1 MASPI
6 EDQMTK
12 LSADQQQVLKRM
24 GVGQSGSPTI
34 KPVTE
39 LGGGTPRPAPVDRFP
54 SLEKQVVGGFQ
65 VPKFDVTT
73 TTLDLPVVGS
83 MGIELKQD
91 VTPRIAD
98 PRKISPEIKLQ
109 QVMNFDNPKIASNF
123 EKAMG
128 VRNAQGEEL
137 VFPQG
142 MDYST
147 RLDVANRMGATVI
160 IDDEGGEFNVPW
172 DNLLYE
178 QTRLPDPNQMLTWNE
193 VTGEVSLEGGKP
205 VPVTEL
211 RQVLAKDM
219 TEDQIQ
225 DYRDAAMLT
234 SLNFIDPE
242 VGKPLFADLLNKR
255 LIKAG
260 VENARSRADIINY
273 AVSAPA
279 MGDMEKIASG
289 IGENAIKFPIQMTLW
304 GVGEL
309 IDAVDNLSLNFE
321 DTDQGYFDIRESS
334 RRQAIMDTYF
344 QPLAHTMI
352 ATMAQR
358 GTKVS
363 LPVVEEYIATL
374 TGLAPRLT
382 KVAGEIAL
390 PSKGAGAVSAF
401 RSKKEL
407 LDFKEFY
414 AKELERGTTRS
425 FDEIRDSYLQ
435 MRSDIIDGKPPSWL
449 QKIKQNSVGSKISKG
464 LQIEDA
470 ARAVG
475 SRAEV
480 VQQTKYLANLRSR
493 RDAYYSGV
501 KKRGGTPDAADT
513 VKLNDFDADINRAV
527 YDLAAIERKSG
538 TPKFM
543 RDIATAD
550 KYMIVGAGTAGY
562 FFQQREND
570 ISLLGLNVG
579 QDPMMGE
586 LVGLSTGLIINLA
599 QGNVPAAFKALQRSA
614 LGQKFGGKKAYL
626 KFLTENITNFSPEMQ
641 AGIIERAKYLDE
653 VYDVLVAEGLDPS
666 LLDTGFANLSGL
678 ATLKSLEDITRSQL
692 SVKQI
697 RRFDVNDLE
706 ANLNLQKQMVA
717 ELRGVLQSVE
727 GGIGDTPKGDFF
739 RIVNAAIERGQ
750 ESVDQLSADIA
761 IVDKRGVQYY
771 LDSIDGNSMAYG
783 QQTGPDT
790 VRNFDDAMNRLQEQ
804 NLVNAADLPRPEFNQ
819 IANDTRDRVSDVVT
833 KHADDVRSKLSTQAG
848 AASVVE
854 GAIGPKGVV
863 ATGQRTTASIPNFD
877 GPGDLM
883 AALLESSHAA
893 DKVKAKRLYSILDSA
908 SKNGQ
913 FVNEAGNPIAGSVS
927 VNVGDVFDALFAER
941 PDLPIGKLRGADMT
955 AGQSVILDQTFITL
969 SDPFFAALAE
979 GTDKTI
985 KQVVDDVKET
995 LVKQGKTFNKKQDD
1009 QLQVVRYLREAAQQ
1023 NDSTL
1028 DIFEMSFS
1036 ELRELDKSLRHVQI
1050 ASRKS
1055 GNKERANIFEN
1066 IENVVQ
1072 GKFDQFEMVAA
1083 DGTRTPI
1090 DTLGVVVKND
1100 VGEDVVMPVG
1110 TALQEANRDW
1120 SKFKSRWYDTN
1131 EKAVVPSW
1139 MSWGNRSVV
1148 DVSVNNPL
1156 GVRYGAQNPREW
1168 LNIKAIA
1175 NMDPNVG
1182 GKSLFDSIQR
1192 TLGQEIVDP
1201 QSGLPMFTF
1210 IEGDKMTA
1218 AVAATVKTA
1227 VADHIV
1233 SLRGKVKPEELAR
1246 QMNNLDQV
1254 FVMRGADGQVKSML
1268 DVGSLVD
1275 DTIGFSKKSVGDDVY
1290 DRAVARVTS
1299 DIQTQLNKTLE
1310 PAKKAKKQKELA
1322 IQILQNYS
1330 PTKLSMEQ
1338 IGDRLISGGVDQ
1350 LNLIKRELKDV
1361 GGFTD
1366 EQVTTILADVYI
1378 DSLQN
1383 TAFKNTGKNIITDAK
1398 GTTIAEQTIDLGVM
1412 QNMLGTNDA
1421 EKAKVVKELIGE
1433 KRFKVWDATAKLM
1446 ADRAPDFRMREFEIT
1461 GAPRS
1466 FSVESFISRF
1476 YAINRGV
1483 ISARYVGTEALL
1495 QQFRGNKFNMIR
1507 SVLSDPELGAA
1518 FLEMVRTGKPLTP
1531 QRETYFYNALVASYA
1546 KTANE
1551 IGKPEPVTMK
1561 DKYGRAFTLYPDVT
1575 SGIPRTARDALVG
1588 PGIKI
1593 PVFPEVTK
1601 RREDITEGRS
1611 FISTPSIFK

>member
-6 EDQMTK
+6 EDQMAK
-12 LSADQQQVLKRM
+12 LSADQQQVLKSM

-34 KPVTE
+34 KPVTA

-54 SLEKQVVGGFQ
+54 SLEKEIVGGFQ

-73 TTLDLPVVGS
+73 APMDLPVIPS

-91 VTPRIAD
+91 VTARIAD

-109 QVMNFDNPKIASNF
+109 QVMNFDNPKIVSNF

-137 VFPQG
+137 VFPQS

-172 DNLLYE
+172 DNLIYE
-178 QTRLPDPNQMLTWNE
+178 QTRLPDPNKKLTWNAE
-193 VTGEVSLEGGKP
+193 TGEMNIEGQFP

-211 RQVLAKDM
+211 RTVLAKDM
-219 TEDQIQ
+219 TEDEIQ
-225 DYRDAAMLT
+225 EYREAAMLT
-234 SLNFIDPE
+234 SLNFIDSE

-260 VENARSRADIINY
+260 VESARTRADIINY

-279 MGDMEKIASG
+279 MGDIEKIVSG
-289 IGENAIKFPIQMTLW
+289 IGENAIKFPIQMGLW

-309 IDAVDNLSLNFE
+309 IDAADNLSLNFE

-334 RRQAIMDTYF
+334 RRRAIMDTYF

-382 KVAGEIAL
+382 KVAGEIVL
-390 PSKGAGAVSAF
+390 PSKGAGALTAL

-414 AKELERGTTRS
+414 AKELGRGTTRS

-435 MRSDIIDGKPPSWL
+435 MRSSIIDGKPPSWL

-480 VQQTKYLANLRSR
+480 VQQTKYLSNLRNR
-493 RDAYYSGV
+493 RDAIYSGV
-501 KKRGGTPDAADT
+501 KKRGGTPDAKDT
-513 VKLNDFDADINRAV
+513 STLNALDADINKAV

-550 KYMIVGAGTAGY
+550 KFMIVGAGTAGH
-562 FFQQREND
+562 FFQQRDETY
-570 ISLLGLNVG
+570 GVTG
-579 QDPMMGE
+579 DPMMGE
-586 LVGLSTGLIINLA
+586 LVGLGSGLIINLV

-614 LGQKFGGKKAYL
+614 MGQKFGGKEAYL

-653 VYDVLVAEGLDPS
+653 VYDVLIAEGMKEETLR
-666 LLDTGFANLSGL
+666 TGFANLSGL
-678 ATLKSLEDITRSQL
+678 STLKALEDITRSQL

-697 RRFDVNDLE
+697 RNFDVNDLE

-717 ELRGVLQSVE
+717 ELRGVLQSIE

-750 ESVDQLSADIA
+750 ESIDQLSADIS

-771 LDSIDGNSMAYG
+771 LDSIDGNSMAFG

-790 VRNFDDAMNRLQEQ
+790 IRNFEDSMNRLQRQE
-804 NLVNAADLPRPEFNQ
+804 LISAAENITFLPRPEFNQ
-819 IANDTRDRVSDVVT
+819 IANDTRDKVSDVVA

-848 AASVVE
+848 AAAVVE
-854 GAIGPKGVV
+854 GAVGPKGVV
-863 ATGQRTTASIPNFD
+863 AAGQRTTASIPNFD
-877 GPGDLM
+877 SPGDLM
-883 AALLESSHAA
+883 AALLESGHAA
-893 DKVKAKRLYSILDSA
+893 DKVKAQRLYLALDSA
-908 SKNGQ
+908 SENNL
-913 FVNEAGNPIAGSVS
+913 FVDRAGNPVTGNVS
-927 VNVGDVFDALFAER
+927 VDISDVFDALFAER
-941 PDLPIGKLRGADMT
+941 PDLPVGKLRGADMT
-955 AGQSVILDQTFITL
+955 AGQSAILDQTFITL
-969 SDPFFAALAE
+969 SDPFFTALAE
-979 GTDKTI
+979 GTDKTV
-985 KQVVDDVKET
+985 KQVVQDIKKT
-995 LVKQGKTFNKKQDD
+995 LEDQGKTFNRKQDD

-1023 NDSTL
+1023 QDSTL
-1028 DIFEMSFS
+1028 DILEMSFTQ
-1036 ELRELDKSLRHVQI
+1036 LRELDKSLRHVKFA
-1050 ASRKS
+1050 ASKS
-1055 GNKERANIFEN
+1055 GNNERAKIFEN
-1066 IENVVQ
+1066 IESIVQ
-1072 GKFDQFEMVAA
+1072 SKFDQFELVGA
-1083 DGTRTPI
+1083 DGTRTPV
-1090 DTLGVVVKND
+1090 DTLGILMKND
-1100 VGEDVVMPVG
+1100 VGNDTVMPVG
-1110 TALQEANRDW
+1110 AALQEANRDW

-1131 EKAVVPSW
+1131 EEAVVPSW

-1156 GVRYGAQNPREW
+1156 GIRYGKNAREW
-1168 LNIKAIA
+1168 LDIKSVA
-1175 NMDPNVG
+1175 NMDPTVE
-1182 GKSLFDSIQR
+1182 GKSWFDSIQR

-1210 IEGDKMTA
+1210 IEGDKMTG
-1218 AVAATVKTA
+1218 AVAATMKTA
-1227 VADHIV
+1227 IADYIV
-1233 SLRGKVKPEELAR
+1233 SLKGKVKPEELAR
-1246 QMNNLDQV
+1246 QMDNLDQV
-1254 FVMRGADGQVKSML
+1254 FVMRGADGQVKPML

-1275 DTIGFSKKSVGDDVY
+1275 DTIGFSRKSVGDDVY
-1290 DRAVARVTS
+1290 DRTVARVTS
-1299 DIQTQLNKTLE
+1299 DIQTQLDKTLE

-1322 IQILQNYS
+1322 IQVLQNYS
-1330 PTKLSMEQ
+1330 PTKLSMDQ
-1338 IGDRLISGGVDQ
+1338 IGDRLVSGGLEQ
-1350 LNLIKRELKDV
+1350 LAFVQRELKKLSGLSD
-1361 GGFTD
+1361 D
-1366 EQVTTILADVYI
+1366 EVTTILAEVYT
-1378 DSLQN
+1378 DSLMN
-1383 TAFKNTGKNIITDAK
+1383 SALKGTGKNIITDAK
-1398 GTTIAEQTIDLGVM
+1398 GTTIAESVIDLNVM
-1412 QNMLGTNDA
+1412 REMLGSGDA
-1421 EKAKVVKELIGE
+1421 EKAKVVQALIGE
-1433 KRFKVWDATAKLM
+1433 KRYKVWDAAYKTM
-1446 ADRAPDFRMREFEIT
+1446 ADRAPSKSSGGFDIT
-1461 GAPRS
+1461 GVPRS

-1483 ISARYVGTEALL
+1483 ISARYVGTEAVL
-1495 QQFRGNKFNMIR
+1495 QQFRSNKFNMIR
-1507 SVLSDPELGAA
+1507 SVLSDPELGDM

-1531 QRETYFYNALVASYA
+1531 DRETYFYNALVASYA

-1575 SGIPRTARDALVG
+1575 SGIPRTAQDALVG
-1588 PGIKI
+1588 AGVKI

-1601 RREDITEGRS
+1601 RREDITDGRS
-1611 FISTPSIFK
+1611 FVPVPSIFK

>member
-1 MASPI
+1 MADTTLSP
-6 EDQMTK
+6 
-12 LSADQQQVLKRM
+12 LQQQMQKLDPQQQKLLRSM
-24 GVGQSGSPTI
+24 GAGQPGSPTSLA
-34 KPVTE
+34 P
-39 LGGGTPRPAPVDRFP
+39 PMSRPEPKDRFP
-54 SLEKQVVGGFQ
+54 SLEKEIVLGME
-65 VPKFDVTT
+65 VPKFDVETT
-73 TTLDLPVVGS
+73 PMDIPFVPS
-83 MGIELKQD
+83 MGIELKTE

-98 PRKISPEIKLQ
+98 IRKISPEIKLQ
-109 QVMNFDNPKIASNF
+109 QVLNFDNPKVAGNF

-128 VRNAQGEEL
+128 VRNAQGEEA
-137 VFPQG
+137 FFTKS
-142 MDYST
+142 MDYAT

-160 IDDEGGEFNVPW
+160 IDDEGKDFKVPW

-193 VTGEVSLEGGKP
+193 ATGEISIEGGKP
-205 VPVTEL
+205 VPVTDL
-211 RQVLAKDM
+211 RRVFAKDM
-219 TEDQIQ
+219 TEEDIQ
-225 DYRDAAMLT
+225 NYREASMLT

-260 VENARSRADIINY
+260 VEDARTRADIINY
-273 AVSAPA
+273 AVSAPG

-289 IGENAIKFPIQMTLW
+289 IGENAIKFPIQMGLW

-309 IDAVDNLSLNFE
+309 IDAADNLTLNFE

-334 RRQAIMDTYF
+334 RRQAIMDTLW
-344 QPLAHTMI
+344 QPLAHKMI

-363 LPVVEEYIATL
+363 LPVVEEYISTL
-374 TGLAPRLT
+374 TGLAPRLV

-390 PSKGAGAVSAF
+390 PSKGAAALTAL
-401 RSKKEL
+401 RSKSEVAR
-407 LDFKEFY
+407 FKQFY
-414 AKELERGTTRS
+414 AEEVAKGSTRS
-425 FDEIRDSYLQ
+425 YDEILDSYKQ
-435 MRSDIIDGKPPSWL
+435 MRSGIDDGAEPSWL
-449 QKIKQNSVGSKISKG
+449 QKMKQNSVGSKITKG

-470 ARAVG
+470 AMSVG
-475 SRAEV
+475 NRAEV
-480 VQQTKYLANLRSR
+480 VQQAKYLANLRNR
-493 RDAYYSGV
+493 RDAIYSGV
-501 KKRGGTPDAADT
+501 KKRGGTPDAKDT
-513 VKLNDFDADINRAV
+513 STLNALDADINKAV
-527 YDLAAIERKSG
+527 YDLAATERRSG

-550 KYMIVGAGTAGY
+550 KYMIVGAGTAGH
-562 FFQQREND
+562 FFQQRDETY
-570 ISLLGLNVG
+570 GVTG
-579 QDPMMGE
+579 DPMIGE
-586 LVGLSTGLIINLA
+586 LVGLGSGLIINLV
-599 QGNVPAAFKALQRSA
+599 QGNVPAAFKALQRTSM
-614 LGQKFGGKKAYL
+614 GQKFGGKKAYL

-653 VYDVLVAEGLDPS
+653 VYDVLVAEGLNPR

-678 ATLKSLEDITRSQL
+678 ATLKALEDITRSQL

-697 RRFDVNDLE
+697 RNFNVNDLE
-706 ANLNLQKQMVA
+706 TNLNLQKQMVA
-717 ELRGVLQSVE
+717 ELRGVLLSIE

-750 ESVDQLSADIA
+750 ESIDQLSADISM
-761 IVDKRGVQYY
+761 VDKRGVQYY
-771 LDSIDGNSMAYG
+771 LDSIDGNSMAFG

-790 VRNFDDAMNRLQEQ
+790 IRNFEDSMNRLQRQE
-804 NLVNAADLPRPEFNQ
+804 LISAAENFTFLPRPQFNQ
-819 IANDTRDRVSDVVT
+819 IANDTRDKVSDVVT

-848 AASVVE
+848 AAAVVE
-854 GAIGPKGVV
+854 GAVGPKGVV
-863 ATGQRTTASIPNFD
+863 AAGQRTTASIPNFD
-877 GPGDLM
+877 SPGDLM
-883 AALLESSHAA
+883 AALLESGHAA
-893 DKVKAKRLYSILDSA
+893 DKVKAQRLYLALDSA
-908 SKNGQ
+908 SENGL
-913 FVNEAGNPIAGSVS
+913 FVDGAGNKIAGNVS
-927 VNVGDVFDALFAER
+927 VDVSDVFDALFAER
-941 PDLPIGKLRGADMT
+941 PDLPVGKLRGADMT
-955 AGQSVILDQTFITL
+955 AGQSAILDQTFITL
-969 SDPFFAALAE
+969 SDPFFTALAE
-979 GTDKTI
+979 GTDKTV
-985 KQVVDDVKET
+985 KQVVQDIKKT
-995 LVKQGKTFNKKQDD
+995 LEDQGKTFNRKQDD
-1009 QLQVVRYLREAAQQ
+1009 QLQVIRYLREAAQQ
-1023 NDSTL
+1023 QDSTL
-1028 DIFEMSFS
+1028 DIFEMSFTQ
-1036 ELRELDKSLRHVQI
+1036 LRELDKSLRHVQF
-1050 ASRKS
+1050 AARKS
-1055 GNKERANIFEN
+1055 GNAERATIFEN

-1072 GKFDQFEMVAA
+1072 GKFDKFELVGA
-1083 DGTRTPI
+1083 DGTRTPV
-1090 DTLGVVVKND
+1090 DTLGILMKND
-1100 VGEDVVMPVG
+1100 VGNDTVMPVG
-1110 TALQEANRDW
+1110 AALQEANRDW
-1120 SKFKSRWYDTN
+1120 AKFKSRWYDTN

-1210 IEGDKMTA
+1210 IEGDKMTG

-1227 VADHIV
+1227 IADYIV
-1233 SLRGKVKPEELAR
+1233 SLKGKVKPDELAR

-1268 DVGSLVD
+1268 DVGTLVD

-1290 DRAVARVTS
+1290 DRTVARVTS
-1299 DIQTQLNKTLE
+1299 DIQTQLDKTLE

-1322 IQILQNYS
+1322 IQVLQNYS
-1330 PTKLSMEQ
+1330 PTKLSMDQ
-1338 IGDRLISGGVDQ
+1338 IGDRLVSGGVDQ

-1383 TAFKNTGKNIITDAK
+1383 TAFKRTGKNIITDAK
-1398 GTTIAEQTIDLGVM
+1398 GTTIDEQVIDLGVM

-1433 KRFKVWDATAKLM
+1433 KRYKVWDATSKLM

-1483 ISARYVGTEALL
+1483 ISARYVGTEAVL
-1495 QQFRGNKFNMIR
+1495 QQFRSNKFNMIR
-1507 SVLSDPELGAA
+1507 SVLSDPELGEM

-1531 QRETYFYNALVASYA
+1531 ERETYFYNALVSSYA
-1546 KTANE
+1546 KFANE
-1551 IGKPEPVTMK
+1551 QGKPEPVTMK
-1561 DKYGRAFTLYPDVT
+1561 DKYGRAFTLYPDLT
-1575 SGIPRTARDALVG
+1575 SGIPRTARDAMVG
-1588 PGIKI
+1588 EGVRI
-1593 PVFPEVTK
+1593 PLFPEVTR
-1601 RREDITEGRS
+1601 RREDIVEGKS
-1611 FISTPSIFK
+1611 FVPMPSIFR

>member
-1 MASPI
+1 MADTTLSP
-6 EDQMTK
+6 
-12 LSADQQQVLKRM
+12 LQQQMQKLDPQQQKLLRSM
-24 GVGQSGSPTI
+24 GAGQPGSPTSLA
-34 KPVTE
+34 P
-39 LGGGTPRPAPVDRFP
+39 PMSRPEPKDRFP
-54 SLEKQVVGGFQ
+54 SLEKEVVLGME
-65 VPKFDVTT
+65 VPKFDVETT
-73 TTLDLPVVGS
+73 PMDIPFVPS
-83 MGIELKQD
+83 MGIELKTE

-98 PRKISPEIKLQ
+98 IRKISPEIKLQ
-109 QVMNFDNPKIASNF
+109 QVLNFDNPKVAGNF

-128 VRNAQGEEL
+128 VRNAQGEEA
-137 VFPQG
+137 FFTKS
-142 MDYST
+142 MDYAT

-160 IDDEGGEFNVPW
+160 IDDEGKDFKVPW

-193 VTGEVSLEGGKP
+193 ATGEISIEGGKP
-205 VPVTEL
+205 VPVTDL
-211 RQVLAKDM
+211 RRVFAKDM
-219 TEDQIQ
+219 TEEDIQ
-225 DYRDAAMLT
+225 NYREASMLT

-260 VENARSRADIINY
+260 VEDARTRADIINY
-273 AVSAPA
+273 AVSAPG

-289 IGENAIKFPIQMTLW
+289 IGENAIKFPIQMGLW

-309 IDAVDNLSLNFE
+309 IDAADNLTLNFE

-334 RRQAIMDTYF
+334 RRQAIMDTLW
-344 QPLAHTMI
+344 QPLAHKMI

-363 LPVVEEYIATL
+363 LPVVEEYISTL
-374 TGLAPRLT
+374 TGLAPRLV

-390 PSKGAGAVSAF
+390 PSKGAAALTAL
-401 RSKKEL
+401 RSKSEVAR
-407 LDFKEFY
+407 FKQFY
-414 AKELERGTTRS
+414 AEEVAKGSTRS
-425 FDEIRDSYLQ
+425 YDEILDSYKQ
-435 MRSDIIDGKPPSWL
+435 MRSGIDDGAEPSWL
-449 QKIKQNSVGSKISKG
+449 QKMKQNSVGSKITKG

-470 ARAVG
+470 AMSVG
-475 SRAEV
+475 NRAEV
-480 VQQTKYLANLRSR
+480 VQQAKYLANLRNR

-513 VKLNDFDADINRAV
+513 VKLNAFDADINKAV
-527 YDLAAIERKSG
+527 YDLAAIERRSG

-550 KYMIVGAGTAGY
+550 KYMIVGAGTAGH
-562 FFQQREND
+562 FFQQRDETY
-570 ISLLGLNVG
+570 GVTG
-579 QDPMMGE
+579 DPMMGE
-586 LVGLSTGLIINLA
+586 LVGLGSGLIINLV
-599 QGNVPAAFKALQRSA
+599 QGNVPAAFKALQRTSM
-614 LGQKFGGKKAYL
+614 GQKFGGKKAYL

-653 VYDVLVAEGLDPS
+653 VYDVLVAEGLDPR

-678 ATLKSLEDITRSQL
+678 VTLKSLEDITRSQL

-697 RRFDVNDLE
+697 RNFNVQDLE
-706 ANLNLQKQMVA
+706 ANLNLQKQLVA
-717 ELRGVLQSVE
+717 ELRGVLLSIE

-750 ESVDQLSADIA
+750 ESIDQLSADIA
-761 IVDKRGVQYY
+761 TVDKRGVQYY

-790 VRNFDDAMNRLQEQ
+790 VRNFDDAMNRLQGAG
-804 NLVNAADLPRPEFNQ
+804 LVNAADLPRPQFNQ
-819 IANDTRDRVSDVVT
+819 IANETRDRVSDVVT
-833 KHADDVRSKLSTQAG
+833 KHANTTLSRLSTQAG
-848 AASVVE
+848 AAAVVE
-854 GAIGPKGVV
+854 GAVGPKGVV
-863 ATGQRTTASIPNFD
+863 AAGQRTTASIPNFD
-877 GPGDLM
+877 NPGDLM
-883 AALLESSHAA
+883 AALLESGHAA
-893 DKVKAKRLYSILDSA
+893 DKVKAQRLYSVLD
-908 SKNGQ
+908 NGQ
-913 FVNEAGNPIAGSVS
+913 FVDGSGAAITGDVS
-927 VNVGDVFDALFAER
+927 VNVSDVFDALFAER

-955 AGQSVILDQTFITL
+955 AGQSAILDQTFITL

-979 GTDKTI
+979 GTDKTVS
-985 KQVVDDVKET
+985 QVVQDIKKT
-995 LVKQGKTFNKKQDD
+995 LEDQGKIFNKKQDD

-1023 NDSTL
+1023 QESTL
-1028 DIFEMSFS
+1028 DVFEMSFTQ
-1036 ELRELDKSLRHVQI
+1036 LRELDKSLRHVQFS
-1050 ASRKS
+1050 ALKS
-1055 GNKERANIFEN
+1055 GNKERATIFEN

-1072 GKFDQFEMVAA
+1072 GKFDKFELVGA
-1083 DGTRTPI
+1083 DGTRTPV
-1090 DTLGVVVKND
+1090 DTLGVIVKND
-1100 VGEDVVMPVG
+1100 AGVDSIMPVRQ
-1110 TALQEANRDW
+1110 ALQEANRDW

-1131 EKAVVPSW
+1131 ERAVVPSW
-1139 MSWGNRSVV
+1139 MSWGNRGVV
-1148 DVSVNNPL
+1148 DVSINNPL
-1156 GVRYGAQNPREW
+1156 GIRYGAKNPREW

-1175 NMDPNVG
+1175 NMDPKAD
-1182 GKSLFDSIQR
+1182 GKSFFDSLQR

-1201 QSGLPMFTF
+1201 ARNLPVYTF
-1210 IEGDKMTA
+1210 IEGDKVTD

-1227 VADHIV
+1227 IADYIV
-1233 SLRGKVKPEELAR
+1233 SLKGKVKPDELAR

-1268 DVGSLVD
+1268 DVGTLVD

-1290 DRAVARVTS
+1290 DRTVARVTS
-1299 DIQTQLNKTLE
+1299 DIQTQLDKTLE

-1322 IQILQNYS
+1322 IQVLQNYS
-1330 PTKLSMEQ
+1330 PTKLSMDQ
-1338 IGDRLISGGVDQ
+1338 IGDKLVSGGVDQ

-1366 EQVTTILADVYI
+1366 EQVSTILADVYI

-1383 TAFKNTGKNIITDAK
+1383 TAFKRTGKNIITDAK
-1398 GTTIAEQTIDLGVM
+1398 GTTIDEQVIDLGVM

-1433 KRFKVWDATAKLM
+1433 KRYKVWDATSKLM

-1483 ISARYVGTEALL
+1483 ISARYVGTEAVL
-1495 QQFRGNKFNMIR
+1495 QQFRSNKFNMIR
-1507 SVLSDPELGAA
+1507 SVLSDPELGEM

-1531 QRETYFYNALVASYA
+1531 ERETYFYNALVSSYA
-1546 KTANE
+1546 KFANE
-1551 IGKPEPVTMK
+1551 QGKPEPVTMK
-1561 DKYGRAFTLYPDVT
+1561 DKYGRAFTLYPDLT
-1575 SGIPRTARDALVG
+1575 SGIPRTTREAMVG
-1588 PGIKI
+1588 EGVRI
-1593 PVFPEVTK
+1593 PLFPEVTR
-1601 RREDITEGRS
+1601 RREDIVEGKS
-1611 FISTPSIFK
+1611 FVPMPSIFR

>member
-6 EDQMTK
+6 EDQMAK
-12 LSADQQQVLKRM
+12 LSADQQQVLKSI

-54 SLEKQVVGGFQ
+54 SLEKEVVGGFQ

-73 TTLDLPVVGS
+73 APMDLPVIPS
-83 MGIELKQD
+83 LGIELKQD

-98 PRKISPEIKLQ
+98 PRKISPEITLQ
-109 QVMNFDNPKIASNF
+109 NVMNFDNPKIVSNF

-137 VFPQG
+137 VFPQS
-142 MDYST
+142 MDYAT

-172 DNLLYE
+172 DNLIYE
-178 QTRLPDPNQMLTWNE
+178 QTRLPDPNQKLTFRRE
-193 VTGEVSLEGGKP
+193 TGEIDTTGQFP

-211 RQVLAKDM
+211 REVFAKDM
-219 TEDQIQ
+219 TEEDIQ
-225 DYRDAAMLT
+225 NYREASMLF

-242 VGKPLFADLLNKR
+242 VGKPLFADLINKR

-260 VENARSRADIINY
+260 VENARTRADIINY

-279 MGDMEKIASG
+279 MGDIEKIASG

-309 IDAVDNLSLNFE
+309 IDAVDNLTLNFE

-374 TGLAPRLT
+374 TGLTPRLAKLT
-382 KVAGEIAL
+382 GEIVL
-390 PSKGAGAVSAF
+390 PSKGAGALTAF

-407 LDFKEFY
+407 LNFKDFY
-414 AKELERGTTRS
+414 AKEIERGTTRS

-435 MRSDIIDGKPPSWL
+435 MRSGIDNGAEPSWL
-449 QKIKQNSVGSKISKG
+449 QRMKQNSVGSKITKG
-464 LQIEDA
+464 LQMEDA

-480 VQQTKYLANLRSR
+480 VQQIKYLNNLRSR

-513 VKLNDFDADINRAV
+513 VKLNAFDADINKAV
-527 YDLAAIERKSG
+527 YDLAASERRSGTPKFMQDIATAAAAVVEVAVGPKGIERKSG
-538 TPKFM
+538 TAKFM

-550 KYMIVGAGTAGY
+550 RFMIVGAGTAGH
-562 FFQQREND
+562 FFQQRDETY
-570 ISLLGLNVG
+570 GVTG
-579 QDPMMGE
+579 DPMMGE
-586 LVGLSTGLIINLA
+586 LVGIGTGLIINLA

-653 VYDVLVAEGLDPS
+653 VYDVLVAEGLDPR

-697 RRFDVNDLE
+697 RNFNVNDLE

-717 ELRGVLQSVE
+717 ELRGVLQSIE

-750 ESVDQLSADIA
+750 ESIDQLSADIS

-771 LDSIDGNSMAYG
+771 LDSIDGNSMAFG

-790 VRNFDDAMNRLQEQ
+790 IRNFEDSMNRLQRQE
-804 NLVNAADLPRPEFNQ
+804 LISAAENFTFLPRPQFNQ
-819 IANDTRDRVSDVVT
+819 IANDTRDKVSDVVA

-848 AASVVE
+848 AAAVVE
-854 GAIGPKGVV
+854 GAVGPKGVV
-863 ATGQRTTASIPNFD
+863 AAGQRTTASIPNFD
-877 GPGDLM
+877 SPGDLM
-883 AALLESSHAA
+883 AALLESGHAA
-893 DKVKAKRLYSILDSA
+893 DKVKAQRLYLALDSA
-908 SKNGQ
+908 SENNL
-913 FVNEAGNPIAGSVS
+913 FVDGAGNPVTGNVS
-927 VNVGDVFDALFAER
+927 VDISDVFDALFAER
-941 PDLPIGKLRGADMT
+941 PDLPVGKLRGADMT
-955 AGQSVILDQTFITL
+955 AGQSAILDQTFITL
-969 SDPFFAALAE
+969 SDPFFTALAE
-979 GTDKTI
+979 GTDKTV
-985 KQVVDDVKET
+985 KQVVQDIKKT
-995 LVKQGKTFNKKQDD
+995 LEDQGKTFNRKQDD
-1009 QLQVVRYLREAAQQ
+1009 QLQVIRYLREAAQQ
-1023 NDSTL
+1023 QDSTL
-1028 DIFEMSFS
+1028 DIFEMSFTQ
-1036 ELRELDKSLRHVQI
+1036 LRELDKSLRHVQF
-1050 ASRKS
+1050 AARKS
-1055 GNKERANIFEN
+1055 GNAERAAIFEN

-1072 GKFDQFEMVAA
+1072 GKFDKFELVGA
-1083 DGTRTPI
+1083 DGTRTPV
-1090 DTLGVVVKND
+1090 DTLGILMKND
-1100 VGEDVVMPVG
+1100 VGNDTVMPVG
-1110 TALQEANRDW
+1110 AALQEANRDW
-1120 SKFKSRWYDTN
+1120 AKFKSRWYDTN

-1210 IEGDKMTA
+1210 IEGDKMTG

-1227 VADHIV
+1227 VADYIV
-1233 SLRGKVKPEELAR
+1233 SLKGKVKPDELAR

-1275 DTIGFSKKSVGDDVY
+1275 DTIGFSRKSVGDDVY
-1290 DRAVARVTS
+1290 DRTVARVTS
-1299 DIQTQLNKTLE
+1299 DIQTQLDKTLE
-1310 PAKKAKKQKELA
+1310 PAKKTKKQKELA

-1330 PTKLSMEQ
+1330 PTKLSMDQ
-1338 IGDRLISGGVDQ
+1338 IGDRLVSGGVDQ

-1383 TAFKNTGKNIITDAK
+1383 TAFKRTGKNIITDAK
-1398 GTTIAEQTIDLGVM
+1398 GTTIDE
-1412 QNMLGTNDA
+1412 
-1421 EKAKVVKELIGE
+1421 
-1433 KRFKVWDATAKLM
+1433 
-1446 ADRAPDFRMREFEIT
+1446 
-1461 GAPRS
+1461 
-1466 FSVESFISRF
+1466 
-1476 YAINRGV
+1476 
-1483 ISARYVGTEALL
+1483 
-1495 QQFRGNKFNMIR
+1495 
-1507 SVLSDPELGAA
+1507 
-1518 FLEMVRTGKPLTP
+1518 
-1531 QRETYFYNALVASYA
+1531 
-1546 KTANE
+1546 
-1551 IGKPEPVTMK
+1551 
-1561 DKYGRAFTLYPDVT
+1561 
-1575 SGIPRTARDALVG
+1575 
-1588 PGIKI
+1588 
-1593 PVFPEVTK
+1593 
-1601 RREDITEGRS
+1601 
-1611 FISTPSIFK
+1611 

>member
-6 EDQMTK
+6 EEQMAK
-12 LSADQQQVLKRM
+12 LSADQQQVLKSM

-54 SLEKQVVGGFQ
+54 SLEKEVVGGFQ

-73 TTLDLPVVGS
+73 APMDLPVIPS

-91 VTPRIAD
+91 VTPRITD
-98 PRKISPEIKLQ
+98 IRKISPEITLQ

-128 VRNAQGEEL
+128 VRNAQGEETF
-137 VFPQG
+137 FPKS
-142 MDYST
+142 MDYAT
-147 RLDVANRMGATVI
+147 RLDVANRVGATVI

-172 DNLLYE
+172 DNLVYE
-178 QTRLPDPNQMLTWNE
+178 QTRLPDPNQKLTWNE
-193 VTGEVSLEGGKP
+193 ATGEVSLEGGKP

-211 RQVLAKDM
+211 RQVFAKDM
-219 TEDQIQ
+219 TEEDIES
-225 DYRDAAMLT
+225 YREASMLT

-260 VENARSRADIINY
+260 VENARTRADIINY
-273 AVSAPA
+273 AVSAPG

-289 IGENAIKFPIQMTLW
+289 IGENAIKFPIQMGLW

-309 IDAVDNLSLNFE
+309 IDAADNLTLNFE

-334 RRQAIMDTYF
+334 RRQAIMDTLW
-344 QPLAHTMI
+344 QPLAHKMI

-363 LPVVEEYIATL
+363 LPVVEEYISTL
-374 TGLAPRLT
+374 TGLAPRLV

-390 PSKGAGAVSAF
+390 PSKGAGALTAL
-401 RSKKEL
+401 RSKSEVAR
-407 LDFKEFY
+407 FKQFY
-414 AKELERGTTRS
+414 AEEVAKGSTRS
-425 FDEIRDSYLQ
+425 YDEILDSYKQ
-435 MRSDIIDGKPPSWL
+435 MRSGIDNGAEPSWL
-449 QKIKQNSVGSKISKG
+449 QKMKQNSVGSKITKG

-470 ARAVG
+470 ALSVG

-480 VQQTKYLANLRSR
+480 VQQTKYLSNLRNR

-513 VKLNDFDADINRAV
+513 VKLNAFDADINKAV

-550 KYMIVGAGTAGY
+550 KFMIVGAGTAGH
-562 FFQQREND
+562 FFQQRDETY
-570 ISLLGLNVG
+570 GVTG
-579 QDPMMGE
+579 DPMMGE
-586 LVGLSTGLIINLA
+586 LVGLGTGLIINLA

-614 LGQKFGGKKAYL
+614 MGQKFGGKKAYL

-653 VYDVLVAEGLDPS
+653 VYDVLVAEGLNPR

-697 RRFDVNDLE
+697 RNFDVNDLE

-717 ELRGVLQSVE
+717 ELRGVLQSIE

-750 ESVDQLSADIA
+750 ESIDQLSADIS

-771 LDSIDGNSMAYG
+771 LDSIDGNSMAFG

-790 VRNFDDAMNRLQEQ
+790 IRNFEDSMNRLQRQE
-804 NLVNAADLPRPEFNQ
+804 LISAAENITFLPRPEFNQ
-819 IANDTRDRVSDVVT
+819 IANDTRDKVSDVVA

-848 AASVVE
+848 AAAVVE
-854 GAIGPKGVV
+854 GAVGPKGVV
-863 ATGQRTTASIPNFD
+863 AAGQRTTASIPNFD
-877 GPGDLM
+877 SPGDLM
-883 AALLESSHAA
+883 AALLESGHAA
-893 DKVKAKRLYSILDSA
+893 DKVKAQRLYLALDSA
-908 SKNGQ
+908 SENNL
-913 FVNEAGNPIAGSVS
+913 FVDEAGNSVTGNVS
-927 VNVGDVFDALFAER
+927 VDISDVFDALFAER
-941 PDLPIGKLRGADMT
+941 PDLPVGKLRGADMT
-955 AGQSVILDQTFITL
+955 AGQSAILDQTFITL
-969 SDPFFAALAE
+969 SDPFFTALAE
-979 GTDKTI
+979 GTDKTV
-985 KQVVDDVKET
+985 KQVVQDIKKT
-995 LVKQGKTFNKKQDD
+995 LEDQGKTFNRKQDD

-1023 NDSTL
+1023 QDSTL
-1028 DIFEMSFS
+1028 DILEMSFTQ
-1036 ELRELDKSLRHVQI
+1036 LRELDKSLRHVKFA
-1050 ASRKS
+1050 ASKS
-1055 GNKERANIFEN
+1055 GNNERANIFEN
-1066 IENVVQ
+1066 IESIVQ
-1072 GKFDQFEMVAA
+1072 SKFDQFELVGA
-1083 DGTRTPI
+1083 DGTRTPV
-1090 DTLGVVVKND
+1090 DTLGILMKND
-1100 VGEDVVMPVG
+1100 VGNDTVMPVG
-1110 TALQEANRDW
+1110 AALQEANRDW

-1131 EKAVVPSW
+1131 EEAVVPSW

-1156 GVRYGAQNPREW
+1156 GIRYGKNAREW
-1168 LNIKAIA
+1168 LDIKSVA
-1175 NMDPNVG
+1175 NMDPTAE
-1182 GKSLFDSIQR
+1182 GKSWFDSIQR

-1210 IEGDKMTA
+1210 IEGDKMTG
-1218 AVAATVKTA
+1218 AVAATMKTA
-1227 VADHIV
+1227 IADYIV
-1233 SLRGKVKPEELAR
+1233 SLKGQVKPDELAR

-1275 DTIGFSKKSVGDDVY
+1275 DTIGFSRKSVGDDVY
-1290 DRAVARVTS
+1290 DRTVARVTS
-1299 DIQTQLNKTLE
+1299 DIQTQLDKTLE

-1330 PTKLSMEQ
+1330 PTKLSMDQ
-1338 IGDRLISGGVDQ
+1338 IGDRLVSGGVDQ

-1383 TAFKNTGKNIITDAK
+1383 TAFKRTGKNIITDAK
-1398 GTTIAEQTIDLGVM
+1398 GTTIDEQVIDLGVM

-1433 KRFKVWDATAKLM
+1433 KRYKVWDATSKLM
-1446 ADRAPDFRMREFEIT
+1446 ADRAADFRMREFEIT

-1483 ISARYVGTEALL
+1483 ISARYVGTEAVL
-1495 QQFRGNKFNMIR
+1495 QQFRNNKFNMIR
-1507 SVLSDPELGAA
+1507 SVLSDPELGEM

-1531 QRETYFYNALVASYA
+1531 DRETYFYNALVASYA

-1588 PGIKI
+1588 AGVKI

-1601 RREDITEGRS
+1601 RREDITDGKS
-1611 FISTPSIFK
+1611 FVPVPSIFK

>member
-6 EDQMTK
+6 EDQMAK
-12 LSADQQQVLKRM
+12 LSADQQQVLKSM

-54 SLEKQVVGGFQ
+54 SLEKEVVAGFQ

-73 TTLDLPVVGS
+73 APMDLPVTPS
-83 MGIELKQD
+83 LGIELKQD

-109 QVMNFDNPKIASNF
+109 QVMNFDNPKIVSNF

-137 VFPQG
+137 VFPQS

-172 DNLLYE
+172 DNLVYE
-178 QTRLPDPNQMLTWNE
+178 QTRLPDPDQKLTWNE
-193 VTGEVSLEGGKP
+193 VTGEVSFEGGKP

-211 RQVLAKDM
+211 RTVLAKDM
-219 TEDQIQ
+219 TEDDLQN
-225 DYRDAAMLT
+225 YREASMLT

-260 VENARSRADIINY
+260 VESARTRADIINY
-273 AVSAPA
+273 AVSAPG

-289 IGENAIKFPIQMTLW
+289 IGENALKFPIQMGLW
-304 GVGEL
+304 GIGEL
-309 IDAVDNLSLNFE
+309 IDAADNLTLNFE

-334 RRQAIMDTYF
+334 RRQAIMDTLW
-344 QPLAHTMI
+344 QPLAHKMI

-363 LPVVEEYIATL
+363 LPVVEEYISTL
-374 TGLAPRLT
+374 TGLAPRLV

-390 PSKGAGAVSAF
+390 PSKGAAALTAL
-401 RSKKEL
+401 RSKSEVAR
-407 LDFKEFY
+407 FKQFY
-414 AKELERGTTRS
+414 AEEVAKGSTRS
-425 FDEIRDSYLQ
+425 YDEILDSYKQ
-435 MRSDIIDGKPPSWL
+435 MRSGIDNGAEPSWL
-449 QKIKQNSVGSKISKG
+449 QKMKQNSVGSKITKG

-470 ARAVG
+470 AMSVG

-480 VQQTKYLANLRSR
+480 VQQTKYLNNLRNR

-513 VKLNDFDADINRAV
+513 VKLNAFDADINKAV
-527 YDLAAIERKSG
+527 YDLASIERKSG

-550 KYMIVGAGTAGY
+550 KYMVVGAGTAGH
-562 FFQQREND
+562 FFQQRDETY
-570 ISLLGLNVG
+570 GVTG
-579 QDPMMGE
+579 DPMMGE
-586 LVGLSTGLIINLA
+586 LVGLGSGLIINLV

-614 LGQKFGGKKAYL
+614 MGQKFGGKKAYL

-653 VYDVLVAEGLDPS
+653 VYDVLVAEGLNPR

-697 RRFDVNDLE
+697 RNFNVNDLE

-717 ELRGVLQSVE
+717 ELRGVLQSIE

-750 ESVDQLSADIA
+750 ESIDQLSADIS

-771 LDSIDGNSMAYG
+771 LDSIDGNSMAFG

-790 VRNFDDAMNRLQEQ
+790 IRNFEDSMNRLQRQE
-804 NLVNAADLPRPEFNQ
+804 LISAAENFTFLPRPQFNQ
-819 IANDTRDRVSDVVT
+819 IANDTRDKVSDVVA

-848 AASVVE
+848 AAAVVE
-854 GAIGPKGVV
+854 GAVGPKGVV
-863 ATGQRTTASIPNFD
+863 AAGQRTTASIPNFD
-877 GPGDLM
+877 SPGDLM
-883 AALLESSHAA
+883 AALLESGHAA
-893 DKVKAKRLYSILDSA
+893 DKVKAQRLYLALDSA
-908 SKNGQ
+908 SENNL
-913 FVNEAGNPIAGSVS
+913 FVDGVGNPVTGNVS
-927 VNVGDVFDALFAER
+927 VDISDVFDALFAER
-941 PDLPIGKLRGADMT
+941 PDLPVGKLRGADMT
-955 AGQSVILDQTFITL
+955 AGQSAILDQTFITL
-969 SDPFFAALAE
+969 SDPFFTALAE
-979 GTDKTI
+979 GTDKTV
-985 KQVVDDVKET
+985 KQVVQDIKKT
-995 LVKQGKTFNKKQDD
+995 LEDQGKTFNRKQDD
-1009 QLQVVRYLREAAQQ
+1009 QLQVIRYLREAAQQ
-1023 NDSTL
+1023 QDSTL
-1028 DIFEMSFS
+1028 DIFEMSFTQ
-1036 ELRELDKSLRHVQI
+1036 LRELDKSLRHVQF
-1050 ASRKS
+1050 AARKS
-1055 GNKERANIFEN
+1055 GNAERATIFEN

-1072 GKFDQFEMVAA
+1072 GKFDKFELVGA
-1083 DGTRTPI
+1083 DGTRTPV
-1090 DTLGVVVKND
+1090 DTLGILMKND
-1100 VGEDVVMPVG
+1100 VGNDTVMPVG
-1110 TALQEANRDW
+1110 AALQEANRDW
-1120 SKFKSRWYDTN
+1120 SRFKSRWYDTN

-1210 IEGDKMTA
+1210 IEGDKMTG

-1227 VADHIV
+1227 IADYIV
-1233 SLRGKVKPEELAR
+1233 SLKGKVKPDELAR

-1275 DTIGFSKKSVGDDVY
+1275 DTIGFSRKSVGDDVY
-1290 DRAVARVTS
+1290 DRTVARVTS
-1299 DIQTQLNKTLE
+1299 DIQTQLDKTLE

-1330 PTKLSMEQ
+1330 PTKLSMDQ
-1338 IGDRLISGGVDQ
+1338 IGDRLVSGGVDQ

-1366 EQVTTILADVYI
+1366 EQVTTILADVYV

-1383 TAFKNTGKNIITDAK
+1383 TAFKRTGKNIITDAK
-1398 GTTIAEQTIDLGVM
+1398 GTTIDEQVIDLGVM

-1433 KRFKVWDATAKLM
+1433 KRYKVWDATSKLM

-1483 ISARYVGTEALL
+1483 ISARYVGTEAVL
-1495 QQFRGNKFNMIR
+1495 QQFRNNKFNMIR
-1507 SVLSDPELGAA
+1507 SVLSDPELGEM

-1531 QRETYFYNALVASYA
+1531 DRETYFYNALVSSYA

-1561 DKYGRAFTLYPDVT
+1561 DKYGRAFTLYPDLT

-1588 PGIKI
+1588 PGVKI

-1611 FISTPSIFK
+1611 FVPVPSIFK

>member
-6 EDQMTK
+6 EDQMAK
-12 LSADQQQVLKRM
+12 LSADQQQVLKSM

-54 SLEKQVVGGFQ
+54 SLEKEVVGGFQ

-73 TTLDLPVVGS
+73 TPFDIPVVGS

-91 VTPRIAD
+91 VTPRITD

-109 QVMNFDNPKIASNF
+109 QVMNFDNPKIVSNF

-137 VFPQG
+137 VFPQS

-160 IDDEGGEFNVPW
+160 IDDEGEEFNVPW
-172 DNLLYE
+172 DNLIYE
-178 QTRLPDPNQMLTWNE
+178 QTRLPDPNKKLTWNAE
-193 VTGEVSLEGGKP
+193 TGEMNMEGQFP

-211 RQVLAKDM
+211 RTVLAKDM

-225 DYRDAAMLT
+225 DYRDASMLF

-260 VENARSRADIINY
+260 VENARTRADIINY
-273 AVSAPA
+273 AVSAPT
-279 MGDMEKIASG
+279 MGDIEKIASG

-309 IDAVDNLSLNFE
+309 IDAVDNLTLNFE

-363 LPVVEEYIATL
+363 LPVVEEYIAIL

-382 KVAGEIAL
+382 KVAGEIVL
-390 PSKGAGAVSAF
+390 PSKGAGALTAF

-414 AKELERGTTRS
+414 AKELDRGTTRS
-425 FDEIRDSYLQ
+425 FDEIRDSYLD

-464 LQIEDA
+464 LQLEDA

-480 VQQTKYLANLRSR
+480 VQQIKYLNNLRNR

-513 VKLNDFDADINRAV
+513 VKLNAFDADINKAV

-550 KYMIVGAGTAGY
+550 KYMIVGAGTWGY

-570 ISLLGLNVG
+570 MSLLGLNLG

-586 LVGLSTGLIINLA
+586 LIGLSTGLIINLA

-614 LGQKFGGKKAYL
+614 MGQKFGGKKAYL

-653 VYDVLVAEGLDPS
+653 VYDVLVAEGLNPR

-697 RRFDVNDLE
+697 RNFNVNDLE

-717 ELRGVLQSVE
+717 ELRGVLQSIE

-739 RIVNAAIERGQ
+739 RIVNVAIERGQ
-750 ESVDQLSADIA
+750 ESIDQLSADISM
-761 IVDKRGVQYY
+761 VDKRGVQYY

-819 IANDTRDRVSDVVT
+819 IANDTRDKVSDVVT

-848 AASVVE
+848 AAAVVE
-854 GAIGPKGVV
+854 GAVGPKGVV
-863 ATGQRTTASIPNFD
+863 AAGQRTAASIPNFD
-877 GPGDLM
+877 SPGDLM
-883 AALLESSHAA
+883 AALLESGHAA
-893 DKVKAKRLYSILDSA
+893 DKAKAQRLYGVLD
-908 SKNGQ
+908 NGQ
-913 FVNEAGNPIAGSVS
+913 FVDGSGAAINGNVS
-927 VNVGDVFDALFAER
+927 VDVSDVFDAIFLGQ
-941 PDLPIGKLRGADMT
+941 PDIPVGKLRGADMP
-955 AGQSVILDQTFITL
+955 AGQIAVFDQTFQTL
-969 SDPFFAALAE
+969 SEPFFASLAE

-985 KQVVDDVKET
+985 KQVVTDMKAT
-995 LVKQGKTFNKKQDD
+995 LEGQGKQFRKGVSD
-1009 QLQVVRYLREAAQQ
+1009 QTQVVQYLREIAQE
-1023 NDSTL
+1023 NDSSL
-1028 DIFEMSFS
+1028 DIFEMSFTQ
-1036 ELRELDKSLRHVQI
+1036 LRNLDKSLRHIQF
-1050 ASRKS
+1050 AARKG
-1055 GNKERANIFEN
+1055 GNTERAALFQNLEN
-1066 IENVVQ
+1066 IVE
-1072 GKFDQFEMVAA
+1072 GKFNQFEMVAA

-1100 VGEDVVMPVG
+1100 VDNDTVMPVG
-1110 TALQEANRDW
+1110 AALQEANRDW
-1120 SKFKSRWYDTN
+1120 AKFKSRWYDTN

-1210 IEGDKMTA
+1210 IEGDKMTG

-1227 VADHIV
+1227 IADYIV
-1233 SLRGKVKPEELAR
+1233 SLKGKVKPDELAR

-1275 DTIGFSKKSVGDDVY
+1275 DTIGFSRKSVGDDVY
-1290 DRAVARVTS
+1290 DRTVARVTS
-1299 DIQTQLNKTLE
+1299 DIQTQLDKTLE

-1330 PTKLSMEQ
+1330 PTKLSMDQ
-1338 IGDRLISGGVDQ
+1338 IGDRLVSGGVEQ

-1383 TAFKNTGKNIITDAK
+1383 TAFKRTGKNIITDAK
-1398 GTTIAEQTIDLGVM
+1398 GTTIDEQVIDLGVM

-1433 KRFKVWDATAKLM
+1433 KRYKVWDATSKLM

-1483 ISARYVGTEALL
+1483 ISARYVGTEAVL
-1495 QQFRGNKFNMIR
+1495 QQFRNNKFNMIR
-1507 SVLSDPELGAA
+1507 SVLSDPELGEM

-1531 QRETYFYNALVASYA
+1531 DRETYFYNALVASYA

-1561 DKYGRAFTLYPDVT
+1561 DKYGRAFTLYPDLT

-1588 PGIKI
+1588 PGVKI

-1611 FISTPSIFK
+1611 FVPVPSIFK